1 MKVLADIF
9 RYAVLVSCLCALAA
23 MGAYFAARMFHGTA
37 KKLLGGLGGS
47 WLVAAAFVVGAVFYG
62 GSKSIRWDVGLRDN
76 GTEITNDTVT
86 VRWTYTG
93 IPSASSV
100 FIDVREC
107 GSDGEWQNLGET
119 VASALEW
126 TGTLANATNYDYLVY
141 TTYVPPSPVHT
152 NGVWVGPVY
161 ETKKRQG
168 AQSFILIN
176 GVIREHGKAIAPPN
190 AKRKE
195 EEDEK

>member
-1 MKVLADIF
+1 MKELADMF

-23 MGAYFAARMFHGTA
+23 MGAYFSGRLFRGTA
-37 KKLLGGLGGS
+37 KKLLGGIGGS

-62 GSKSIRWDVGLRDN
+62 GSKSFSFDVGLRDN
-76 GTEITNDTVT
+76 GSWASNDTVH
-86 VRWTYTG
+86 VAWTYTG
-93 IPSASSV
+93 IPSASSLYV
-100 FIDVREC
+100 AYRES
-107 GSDGEWQNLGET
+107 GTASDWADLGET
-119 VASALEW
+119 VVSALSWEV
-126 TGTLANATNYDYLVY
+126 TLANATNYDYLVY

-161 ETKKRQG
+161 ETKKRVG
-168 AQSFILIN
+168 AQSFIVIN

-195 EEDEK
+195 EKDEE